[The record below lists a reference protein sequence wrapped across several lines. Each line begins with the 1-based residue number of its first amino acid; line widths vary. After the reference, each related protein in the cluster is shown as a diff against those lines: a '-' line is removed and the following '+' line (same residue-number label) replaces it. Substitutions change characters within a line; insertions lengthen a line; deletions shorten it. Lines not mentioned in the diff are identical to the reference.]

1 MPVKKTTENKELSF
15 EKALERLGVIADELE
30 NKNPALEDALALY
43 EEGSALLKECAG
55 KLEKAQ
61 TKITELTKSK

>member
-1 MPVKKTTENKELSF
+1 MPAKKTTETKELSF
-15 EKALERLGVIADELE
+15 EKALERLAVIADELE

-43 EEGSALLKECAG
+43 EEGAALLKECAG
-55 KLEKAQ
+55 KLDKAQ